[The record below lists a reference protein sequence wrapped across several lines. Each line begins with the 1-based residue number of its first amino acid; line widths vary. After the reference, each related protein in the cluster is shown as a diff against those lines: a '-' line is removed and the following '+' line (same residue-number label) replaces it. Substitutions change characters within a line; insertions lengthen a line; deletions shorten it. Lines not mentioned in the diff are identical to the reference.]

1 MNPAVGIDLGTTNT
15 VVGYQT
21 DDNGPDFLRVPQPV
35 DRRNELDEGQT
46 WIKSA
51 VYFESAGAAVVGAYA
66 AGRQEALR
74 SVKSRMGTRWQHRL
88 DGSEKVVT
96 APYVSAHVLGLA
108 HKALGLQFPDWD
120 RTALITVPALF
131 NSAQRSHTLQAA
143 RLAGFKDVELL
154 DEPTAAF
161 YYHFN
166 TLRDTDSFDRKQT
179 VLVFDFGGG
188 TLDVSVIEVE
198 RAEAEMHIDVIGR
211 SRYNNLGG
219 DDIDY
224 DLAAALLACWR
235 LKEGRDFK
243 RDIKPLLPLF
253 VARAS
258 RYKEFVEDA
267 LREGRPELL
276 DFRIEEDVGFGKE
289 RIRIQF
295 ARTLTRAQYEEITG
309 HYFAEKSGL
318 NIYRPISE
326 ALAVARRI
334 RPGFT
339 KEHLNLVLYTGGAS
353 RMAAAQ
359 AALAAYF
366 PESPCLPISNE
377 QACHTVALGA
387 AACRYDAL
395 HRRQAVRM
403 TKRLLEIVFTCTG
416 EAGEYVPLIPLD
428 TEPSET
434 FRPVDQEFRT
444 PRRLVRLVLP
454 LFRGV
459 SKDDQ
464 QMVPVDDLEIDVGRV
479 LDAGIPYRIEY
490 RVTADLE
497 VLFRVVFDT
506 PQGPLTRDAAVDMDL
521 DGEAA
526 AALPD
531 LAAINAL

>member
-21 DDNGPDFLRVPQPV
+21 DDNGPDFLRVPQPA

-51 VYFESAGAAVVGAYA
+51 VFFESARTAVVGAYA

-74 SVKSRMGTRWQHRL
+74 SVKSRMGTRWLHRV
-88 DGSEKVVT
+88 GGGGPVVI

-108 HKALGLQFPDWD
+108 HKALGEQFPDWD
-120 RTALITVPALF
+120 GTALITVPASF
-131 NSAQRSHTLQAA
+131 NSAQRSDTLRAA

-161 YYHFN
+161 YYYFN
-166 TLRDTDSFDRKQT
+166 SLRDTDSFDRKQT

-188 TLDVSVIEVE
+188 TLDVSIIEVE
-198 RAEAEMHIDVIGR
+198 RTGAEMRIDVIGR

-224 DLAAALLACWR
+224 DLAAALLACWSLR
-235 LKEGRDFK
+235 EGRDFK
-243 RDIKPLLPLF
+243 RDPRPLLRLF

-258 RYKEFVEDA
+258 QYKESVEDA
-267 LREGRPELL
+267 LRHGQPELP
-276 DFRIEEDVGFGKE
+276 DFRIDEEIDFGKE
-289 RIRIQF
+289 RVPVQF
-295 ARTLTRAQYEEITG
+295 ARTLTCAQYEEITG
-309 HYFAEKSGL
+309 RYFAEKSGL
-318 NIYRPISE
+318 NIYRPIAE
-326 ALAVARRI
+326 AFAVARRI

-339 KEHLNLVLYTGGAS
+339 KEKLDLALYTGGAS
-353 RMAAAQ
+353 RMAAVQ
-359 AALAAYF
+359 SALTGYF
-366 PESPCLPISNE
+366 PSIPCQPISDE

-387 AACRYDAL
+387 AACRYDSL

-403 TKRLLEIVFTCTG
+403 TKRLLDTVFTRTG

-428 TEPSET
+428 TEPTEA
-434 FRPVDQEFRT
+434 FREVDQEFRT

-464 QMVPVDDLEIDVGRV
+464 QMVPVDDLTIDVGRV
-479 LDAGIPYRIEY
+479 LDASTAYRIEY
-490 RVTADLE
+490 RVTPDLE
-497 VLFRVVFDT
+497 VLFRVVFAT
-506 PQGPLTRDAAVDMDL
+506 SEGPLARDARVDMGL
-521 DGEAA
+521 DDGGAA
-526 AALPD
+526 SLPD
-531 LAAINAL
+531 LAAINPL